1 MHFINRAVSRK
12 MPGQKPKGARKRLGW
27 GCASHTG
34 SSAAPAA
41 HVCGC
46 VQGDKPVKMAAE
58 LLFTRCVRLHQ
69 LREGSG
75 DSKSL
80 AAVNAT

>member
-1 MHFINRAVSRK
+1 M
-12 MPGQKPKGARKRLGW
+12 
-27 GCASHTG
+27 
-34 SSAAPAA
+34 APAA
-41 HVCGC
+41 RMRGC